1 MRRVDYIVAARD
13 FDELKAEQFMQDA
26 VYFYDK
32 GDTVEKLAREM
43 TAGGFGSVP
52 VVDTNGEVIGIVTEF
67 DILKAIREGKKLS
80 DITAVEIMTSN
91 PLTVGL
97 KATAP
102 ELISLLQ
109 DNHLIRVPVVDDNNK
124 LAGIVAR
131 QDILEGY
138 VKATIQRHGFWP

>member
-1 MRRVDYIVAARD
+1 MRRVDFIVAARE

-26 VYFYDK
+26 VYFYHK

-52 VVDTNGEVIGIVTEF
+52 VVDTNGQVIGIVTEF

-80 DITAVEIMTSN
+80 DSTAVEIMTSN

-97 KATAP
+97 KTTAP
-102 ELISLLQ
+102 ELIQRLQ
-109 DNHLIRVPVVDDNNK
+109 DNHLIRMPVVDDNGK
-124 LAGIVAR
+124 LVGIVAR
-131 QDILEGY
+131 RDILEGY